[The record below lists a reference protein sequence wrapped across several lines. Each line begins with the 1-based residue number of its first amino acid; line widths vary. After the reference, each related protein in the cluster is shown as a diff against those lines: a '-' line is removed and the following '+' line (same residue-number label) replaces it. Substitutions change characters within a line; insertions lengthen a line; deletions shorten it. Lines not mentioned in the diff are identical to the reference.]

1 MNDRRFLRLLALGF
15 VLAVTGGAA
24 ATADAQTYV
33 CPPGY
38 YFLAG
43 YGCYPFGGVYAA
55 PAPPPPAYYYPAYPY
70 AVPVPPGYYRQP
82 NPYGG
87 FTFEF
92 GGRGRDHDDRDH
104 GHR

>member
-1 MNDRRFLRLLALGF
+1 MNDRRFLRRRLALGL
-15 VLAVTGGAA
+15 VLAMGGGATA
-24 ATADAQTYV
+24 ANAQTYV
-33 CPPGY
+33 CQPGY

-92 GGRGRDHDDRDH
+92 GGRGRDHDDH